1 MAQVRSSVALER
13 PWNRWSLP
21 AAWLLAVV
29 LYSLSI
35 YGDWLADRPAIWI
48 TDLAWTLSSLLAAL
62 WSLAASFSATGRI
75 KIGWGL
81 LSGACFSWWIGQ
93 LLWDWNELVRD
104 NIIPF
109 PDLADFFYTSFGVF
123 AVMAMFALRDPRQGK
138 RLTTRSVGNL
148 GLIVCSFAAVFVT
161 AVLEPVLH
169 SNASQQFIAVALI
182 ESIVTALAFICSV
195 YFLWSYRW
203 GALGVPMVLTVCAIA
218 IHASASIV
226 YIHTLLV
233 GEYGA
238 AEYLN
243 ALWMGAFGMQC
254 WAAAEYLRNQKG
266 VERTSA
272 ARVWAAE
279 RWVEALLPGVLLLII
294 VIAAFAFRTQL
305 SDQVLAINGA
315 LLALFAV
322 LLAAR
327 ESWVYL
333 RERRLQARLS
343 TTSTELERARTRLRR
358 TREELH
364 ETEENLRLTAAAGNV
379 GLWQRDL
386 ATDEVH
392 YNSQWKRQL
401 GYRDDQ
407 ITDSFDEFRTR
418 LHPEDSD
425 RVLTLADKYLKQP
438 VDTLEMELRLRHR
451 DGSYRWM
458 FSQASIV
465 AGADGRPK
473 YLSGSHLD
481 ITRHKQLEQALR
493 ESERR
498 YRELAAELEERVRE
512 RAGQLQDA
520 YHELES
526 FAYAVSHDLKTP
538 LRAID
543 GFSHL
548 LVESCAGKLS
558 PTEQGYVDRVRRGA
572 LQMAALI
579 DGLLAYSRIER
590 RELHSASVDVR
601 AVIDEIL
608 AERQDEILARGL
620 TLRYE
625 VPNATL
631 HVDREGLAMVMRN
644 LIENAVK
651 FTRHVAEPMVEI
663 GGSVSRHKLRI
674 WVRDNGV
681 GFDQAYHDQIFRIFQ
696 RLHRIEEYEG
706 TGIGLALARK
716 AAQRMRGQLW
726 AESSL
731 GKGAAFYLEL
741 PLE

>member
-1 MAQVRSSVALER
+1 
-13 PWNRWSLP
+13 
-21 AAWLLAVV
+21 
-29 LYSLSI
+29 
-35 YGDWLADRPAIWI
+35 
-48 TDLAWTLSSLLAAL
+48 
-62 WSLAASFSATGRI
+62 
-75 KIGWGL
+75 
-81 LSGACFSWWIGQ
+81 
-93 LLWDWNELVRD
+93 
-104 NIIPF
+104 
-109 PDLADFFYTSFGVF
+109 
-123 AVMAMFALRDPRQGK
+123 
-138 RLTTRSVGNL
+138 
-148 GLIVCSFAAVFVT
+148 
-161 AVLEPVLH
+161 LEPALQ
-169 SNASQQFIAVALI
+169 SDASQQFIMVALI
-182 ESIVTALAFICSV
+182 ESIVTSLAFICSV

-203 GALGVPMVLTVCAIA
+203 GSLGVSIVLIVCAIA
-218 IHASASIV
+218 IHAGASIV

-233 GEYGA
+233 GDYGA

-243 ALWMGAFGMQC
+243 AMWMGAFGLQC
-254 WAAAEYLRNQKG
+254 WAAAEYLRHQKG
-266 VERTSA
+266 AERKSA

-294 VIAAFAFRTQL
+294 VIAAFAFHTQL
-305 SDQVLAINGA
+305 TTRVLVINGA

-343 TTSTELERARTRLRR
+343 TTSTELERARERLRR
-358 TREELH
+358 TRGELH
-364 ETEENLRLTAAAGNV
+364 ETEENLRLIAAAGNV
-379 GLWQRDL
+379 ALWQRDL
-386 ATDEVH
+386 RSDEVR

-401 GYRDDQ
+401 GYRDDE
-407 ITDSFDEFRTR
+407 IGNGLDEFFTR
-418 LHPEDSD
+418 IHPEDRE
-425 RVLTLADKYLKQP
+425 RVHALTSKYLEQP
-438 VDTLEMELRLRHR
+438 SDALEMEFRMRHR
-451 DGSYRWM
+451 NGSYRWM
-458 FSQASIV
+458 FTQASIV
-465 AGADGRPK
+465 AGADGAPK

-493 ESERR
+493 ESETRH
-498 YRELAAELEERVRE
+498 RELASELEQRVRE

-548 LVESCAGKLS
+548 LIESCSGKLS

-601 AVIDEIL
+601 EIIDEIL
-608 AERQDEILARGL
+608 AERHDEIVARGIA
-620 TLRYE
+620 LRYD

-631 HVDREGLAMVMRN
+631 HVDREGLAMIMRN
-644 LIENAVK
+644 LIENAIK
-651 FTRHVAEPMVEI
+651 FTRHVADPTIDI
-663 GGSVSRHKLRI
+663 GGSVAELTLKI

-726 AESSL
+726 AESTL
-731 GKGAAFYLEL
+731 GKGATFYLDL